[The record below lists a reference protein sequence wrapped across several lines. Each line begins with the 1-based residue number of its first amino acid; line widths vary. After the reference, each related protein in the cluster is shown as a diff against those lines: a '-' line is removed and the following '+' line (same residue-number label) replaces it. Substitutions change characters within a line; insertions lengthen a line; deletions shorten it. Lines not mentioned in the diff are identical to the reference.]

1 LNETNLTSP
10 QGIEFRRTNSRRTS
24 MPNLTL
30 IKVYREEIS
39 KKLNSRQMFN
49 GSSMINE
56 FKLFSLKS
64 WGRSKDIE
72 KEQKI

>member
-1 LNETNLTSP
+1 
-10 QGIEFRRTNSRRTS
+10 